1 MTFTSC
7 CNWTNCFLL
16 AAAVRLHGHGSVSNA
31 HWQAPSTVNWKTEIR
46 KDTTEYKCKLMI
58 INCVAQLWQSGS
70 GSDHTPAV
78 HLITYSSYL
87 VKHLEAAAWLPVVC
101 GSMVSCYSYTYNCKT
116 VCYLI
121 IIHYITTYL
130 LYLILFITLKH

>member
-1 MTFTSC
+1 MFTSC

-101 GSMVSCYSYTYNCKT
+101 GSVVSCYSYTYNCKT

-130 LYLILFITLKH
+130 LYLILFIALKH